1 MLALKAATA
10 PSFGIIPYPDLR
22 NMATFYY
29 GWTQAANTGTYRAN
43 AGSHPDLTGIID
55 LDPSSTDPRSALM
68 AFRFGVVGQPH
79 SPIA

>member
-10 PSFGIIPYPDLR
+10 CSFGIIPCPDLR
-22 NMATFYY
+22 NMASFYY

-43 AGSHPDLTGIID
+43 AASHPDLTGIVD
-55 LDPSSTDPRSALM
+55 LELSFTNPRFALV
-68 AFRFGVVGQPH
+68 AFRSGVVGLPH